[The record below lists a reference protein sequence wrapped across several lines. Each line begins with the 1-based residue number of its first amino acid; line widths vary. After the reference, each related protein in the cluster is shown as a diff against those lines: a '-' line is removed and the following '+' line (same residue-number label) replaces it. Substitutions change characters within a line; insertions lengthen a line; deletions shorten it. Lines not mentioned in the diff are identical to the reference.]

1 MCQHPL
7 HQPCRL
13 CGCSSF
19 LLKEGNSVCTST
31 SEGVCAAPQRH
42 SVFAGCYVSISE
54 AFPKWNHRD
63 AEGKIC
69 LVELLMT
76 HWLLKCRPDYTLLGA
91 RRQRPKMLENA
102 AVILESLLDLLSCC
116 GLICVRLFLQS
127 YKETEFMQLV
137 WVTRSHLIPGNRLHS
152 LTDAV
157 LLMTSPIH
165 TFLINVLQVF
175 LPESLSVMI
184 YPPSCTVLLSLTTG
198 LSYKYTLCFVYFVPA
213 AFRFHTS

>member
-1 MCQHPL
+1 MCQHLL

-42 SVFAGCYVSISE
+42 SVCAGCYVTISE

-69 LVELLMT
+69 LVELFNDCWSVALT
-76 HWLLKCRPDYTLLGA
+76 TPCWVHDVRGQKCWKTQSWKVCWTYCP
-91 RRQRPKMLENA
+91 
-102 AVILESLLDLLSCC
+102 AVV
-116 GLICVRLFLQS
+116 LICVRLFLQS
-127 YKETEFMQLV
+127 YKETEFVQLV

-198 LSYKYTLCFVYFVPA
+198 LIYKHTLCFVYFVPA